1 MKSENNSKITEVLR
15 APEDI
20 KLTDVDTYINSLAAD
35 NTENRERALLELDG
49 LMGKLQNHL
58 QLLSIYLKQR
68 YLLPV
73 PAKAPVETNIFY
85 TKQEIAVRY
94 RVSTR
99 TVGNWISMG
108 MKSIILGG
116 VLRVSEDAILE
127 FVKTHPRRKYNW
139 KSIARYNEQRA
150 ARM

>member
-20 KLTDVDTYINSLAAD
+20 KLTDVDTYINSLVAD

-49 LMGKLQNHL
+49 LMGKLQNHI

-68 YLLPV
+68 YLLPA
-73 PAKAPVETNIFY
+73 PAKLPIETNIFY
-85 TKQEIAVRY
+85 TKQEIALRY

-99 TVGNWISMG
+99 TVGN
-108 MKSIILGG
+108 
-116 VLRVSEDAILE
+116 
-127 FVKTHPRRKYNW
+127 
-139 KSIARYNEQRA
+139 
-150 ARM
+150 